1 MKHKLLQLI
10 RQNARR
16 DDTEPSIRMEATDD
30 QAHIYVYDVIDPY
43 WGANAADL
51 IKALASA
58 AGRPVAMHINSPGG
72 DVIESLSMSAAVAS
86 YSGVVTSYIDGMAAS
101 AATRLAL
108 SASETHM
115 TDGGLW
121 MIHNAWTMGWG
132 NKTELRATA
141 DLLDKVDIGIAADYV
156 RKTGASTEQVVA
168 WMDATTWFTAQE
180 AKDAGFIDS
189 VVVPSQSASAQAS
202 AARWNLSA
210 YANAPKLQAP
220 PKRPDQA
227 EITAQAERLMRLNRS
242 RLAALAIPT

>member
-16 DDTEPSIRMEATDD
+16 DESEPSIRMEATDD

-58 AGRPVAMHINSPGG
+58 GGRPVAMHINSPGG
-72 DVIESLSMSAAVAS
+72 DVFESLAMSAAVAA
-86 YSGVVTSYIDGMAAS
+86 YSGVVTAHIDGMAAS

-108 SASETHM
+108 SASQIHM

-141 DLLDKVDIGIAADYV
+141 DLLDKVDVGIAADYV

-168 WMDATTWFTAQE
+168 WMDATTWFSAQE
-180 AKDAGFIDS
+180 AKDAGFVDAI
-189 VVVPSQSASAQAS
+189 VVPSQSAGPQAS
-202 AARWNLSA
+202 VVRWNLSA
-210 YANAPKLQAP
+210 YGNAPKLQAA
-220 PKRPDQA
+220 PKPPDQA
-227 EITAQAERLMRLNRS
+227 EIAAQAERLMRLNRS
-242 RLAALAIPT
+242 RLAALAIPN